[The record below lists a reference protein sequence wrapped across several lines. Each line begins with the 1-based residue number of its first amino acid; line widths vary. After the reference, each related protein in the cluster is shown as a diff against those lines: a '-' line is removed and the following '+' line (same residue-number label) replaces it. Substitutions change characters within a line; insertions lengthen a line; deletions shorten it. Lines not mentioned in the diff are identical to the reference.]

1 LRIKERTT
9 FIDEE
14 VIVIK
19 LSKSSLFVIGL
30 TLIFLSAAVSAGP
43 QTQDKP
49 VDTKKILEEIAGDYD
64 FEFQGQV
71 MVINFFEKDGKLF
84 GAPVGET
91 PEEILPVK
99 GSSLKF
105 EVTPA
110 STGQLYELEFVR
122 NEKGVIDK
130 CILKTMGSE
139 IIGIKRPIKK

>member
-1 LRIKERTT
+1 MPKC
-9 FIDEE
+9 
-14 VIVIK
+14 
-19 LSKSSLFVIGL
+19 SKNSLFVIGL
-30 TLIFLSAAVSAGP
+30 TLIFLSAAVYAGSP
-43 QTQDKP
+43 TQDKP

-64 FEFQGQV
+64 FDFQGQA
-71 MVINFFEKDGKLF
+71 MLINFFERDGKLF

-99 GSSLKF
+99 GSLLKF

-130 CILKTMGSE
+130 CVLKTMGTE
-139 IIGIKRPIKK
+139 FIGIKRPIKK

>member
-1 LRIKERTT
+1 MKRTV
-9 FIDEE
+9 FIDKEA
-14 VIVIK
+14 IVPK
-19 LSKSSLFVIGL
+19 RSKSSLFVIGL
-30 TLIFLSAAVSAGP
+30 TLIFLSAAAYAGS
-43 QTQDKP
+43 QAQDKP
-49 VDTKKILEEIAGDYD
+49 ADTKKILGEIAGDYD
-64 FEFQGQV
+64 FDFQGQG
-71 MVINFFEKDGKLF
+71 MSINFLEKDGKLF

-99 GSSLKF
+99 GSLLKF

-130 CILKTMGSE
+130 CVLKTMSME

>member
-1 LRIKERTT
+1 MPKC
-9 FIDEE
+9 
-14 VIVIK
+14 
-19 LSKSSLFVIGL
+19 SKCSIFVIGL
-30 TLIFLSAAVSAGP
+30 TLIFLSAAVYAGS
-43 QTQDKP
+43 QAQDKP
-49 VDTKKILEEIAGDYD
+49 ADTKKILSEIAGDYD
-64 FEFQGQV
+64 FDFQGQG
-71 MVINFFEKDGKLF
+71 MSINFFEKDGKLF

-99 GSSLKF
+99 GSLLKF

-130 CILKTMGSE
+130 CVLKTMGSE

>member
-1 LRIKERTT
+1 LRIKKRTT

-14 VIVIK
+14 AIVSK
-19 LSKSSLFVIGL
+19 CLKSSLFLIGL
-30 TLIFLSAAVSAGP
+30 SLILMSSAVSAGS
-43 QTQDKP
+43 QAQDKP
-49 VDTKKILEEIAGDYD
+49 ADTKKILGEIAGDYD

-91 PEEILPVK
+91 PDEILPVK
-99 GSSLKF
+99 GSLLKF

-130 CILKTMGSE
+130 CVLKTMGAE
-139 IIGIKRPIKK
+139 ITGIKRPIKK